1 MKTNNLKLSLLLGL
15 LLIAYSSLFSQQ
27 DSLRKTDYEYK
38 MNMIHGSLG
47 TLVLGYTANIFYDRF
62 LSPIGRYHTT
72 CTFARIGYQ
81 DNIILTDPNGSAVIL
96 EGGILTGKHFGHF
109 EGTLGIAYIQTEN
122 NVLRPAFSVGYR
134 GQKPDGSFM
143 FRTGLG
149 FPELLFFGLGI
160 AF

>member
-1 MKTNNLKLSLLLGL
+1 MKPNNLKFFIFLVLFLVS
-15 LLIAYSSLFSQQ
+15 YSTLYSQQ
-27 DSLRKTDYEYK
+27 DSLRKSDNDYK
-38 MNMIHGSLG
+38 KNLIHGSFG
-47 TLVLGYTANIFYDRF
+47 TLVLGYTANIFYDRL
-62 LSPIGRYHTT
+62 LSPMGKYHST

-81 DNIILTDPNGSAVIL
+81 DNIILTDPNGSALIL

-109 EGTLGIAYIQTEN
+109 EGALGIAYIQTEN

>member
-1 MKTNNLKLSLLLGL
+1 MKPNNLKFFIFLVLFLVS
-15 LLIAYSSLFSQQ
+15 YSTLYSQQ
-27 DSLRKTDYEYK
+27 DSLRKSDNDYK
-38 MNMIHGSLG
+38 KNLIHGSFG

-72 CTFARIGYQ
+72 CTFVRIGYQ
-81 DNIILTDPNGSAVIL
+81 DNIILTDPNGSALIL

-109 EGTLGIAYIQTEN
+109 EGALGIAYIQTEN